1 MDKIIVTSILIIAA
15 ITTAAIVVFSVTSN
29 TRKDS
34 QITANIQSS
43 QGDQI
48 RTKIIIASV
57 SANAQGT
64 SIRVWAR
71 NIGSSDIEPINGID
85 VFLERMDNK
94 WGSYIPFS
102 INSGLSWSLESSS
115 DSGTSSEIW
124 EVDETVQFIITFP
137 DDPSIPLAD
146 RPGIYQI
153 TLVTPNGVVETKAFE
168 HNPIP
173 FSTPTP
179 APGSIWGSTT
189 STPPA
194 FFYASD
200 VPSEVKTL
208 LEYDLED
215 RTH

>member
-48 RTKIIIASV
+48 RTKIRIVSV
-57 SANAQGT
+57 SANPQGS
-64 SIRVWAR
+64 SIRAWAR

-85 VFLERMDNK
+85 VFLERMDNT
-94 WGSYIPFS
+94 WGTYIPFS
-102 INSGLSWSLESSS
+102 VNNSLSWSLESSS
-115 DSGTSSEIW
+115 DSGTSSAIW
-124 EVDETVQFIITFP
+124 EVDETVQFIINFP
-137 DDPSIPLAD
+137 ADPSLPLAD

-153 TLVTPNGVVETKAFE
+153 TLVTPNGVVETKSFE

-179 APGSIWGSTT
+179 DLGAIWGSTI

-194 FFYASD
+194 FFYAS
-200 VPSEVKTL
+200 
-208 LEYDLED
+208 
-215 RTH
+215 